1 MNVKKIKRRNKKMS
15 MNIFL
20 IKYVG
25 SSQDNIY
32 TTTEDFTSSVLSS
45 YGAAYAEWSYT
56 NPNSVTLTAYSYAW
70 TIDKDYNTYKLNN
83 NAQIE
88 KRDKNGN
95 LIATFGDCNQIDWTT
110 SNTTGQ
116 TYKVDTLYVNYMTLT
131 STDDIAVIMSWTTAT
146 GTQADPTNAIYVNRI
161 DIYDKTTFALKQSF
175 YIQGTVKDFICN
187 EDYIYFI
194 TTSTLSTD
202 LSCVLGTLW
211 KLNRTTSEQTILL
224 YPAMWKTSYGINRI
238 CSFDF
243 FGGDLYI
250 LANTSSNGGTVKLIK
265 ANPTTAEYV
274 STVATLSGDFN
285 SKASKLLF
293 DNTGKVYI
301 TNLNTNSSG
310 SGESTI
316 RRATISSDFL
326 TSQIIDP
333 TIKVYKPK
341 IMFLIYFPDTSN
353 SNSTFYYK
361 WYKDSYYPDGTSVDL
376 GNIQETYSILANS
389 NISKFIGETTS
400 NGKIY

>member
-1 MNVKKIKRRNKKMS
+1 MA

-25 SSQDNIY
+25 TSQDNIY
-32 TTTEDFTSSVLSS
+32 TATDDFTSSVLSS

-56 NPNSVTLTAYSYAW
+56 NPNSATITAYSYAW
-70 TIDKDYNTYKLNN
+70 TIDKNYNTYKLNN

-116 TYKVDTLYVNYMTLT
+116 TYKVTDLYVNYMTLT
-131 STDDIAVIMSWTTAT
+131 STDDIAVIMSWTTPT
-146 GTQADPTNAIYVNRI
+146 GTEGDPTNAIYINRI
-161 DIYDKTTFALKQSF
+161 DIYDKTTFVLKQSF

-194 TTSTLSTD
+194 TTSTLSAD
-202 LSCVLGTLW
+202 LSCINGTFW
-211 KLNRTTSEQTILL
+211 KLNRTTGEQTMLL
-224 YPAMWKTSYGINRI
+224 YPAMWQTNYNVRRI

-243 FGGDLYI
+243 FGGDLY
-250 LANTSSNGGTVKLIK
+250 LLVNTSTGGGTVKLIK
-265 ANPTTAEYV
+265 ANPTTAEYISTV
-274 STVATLSGDFN
+274 STLNGSFN
-285 SKASKLLF
+285 SKGSKLLF
-293 DNTGKVYI
+293 DNNGKVYI

-341 IMFLIYFPDTSN
+341 IMFLIYFPDSTTE
-353 SNSTFYYK
+353 NSTFHYK
-361 WYKDSYYPDGTSVDL
+361 WYKDSYLPDGTGLDL
-376 GNIQETYSILANS
+376 PNLQETYEALANQ
-389 NISKFIGETTS
+389 NVIKFIGNTT
-400 NGKIY
+400 NNII